1 MAILWEKKIN
11 EAAIIKATKKLSG
24 IVTARD
30 LYRHFDSLLEYNYA
44 FTVVRLYQF
53 GGKTKD
59 RYQVRCRLFQ
69 KMRL

>member
-30 LYRHFDSLLEYNYA
+30 LYRHFDSLLE
-44 FTVVRLYQF
+44 
-53 GGKTKD
+53 
-59 RYQVRCRLFQ
+59 
-69 KMRL
+69 